1 MNCIQSHSRKY
12 LKAQEKEE
20 ELSNFFPLLNTTL
33 IIRKITQ
40 MKRITFILKPLK
52 PLVVKQR
59 LKLIQSSFTI
69 SRMSNTLVI
78 WPLVHVII
86 LSLLSTILVQL
97 IFGWT
102 PSIVEMLVALATN
115 NMILKNLEITKTL
128 DSLLTYNSVLV
139 NWLVKWLKIL
149 FISVILKSKTKLS
162 LKSMNKEVMSSLSLT
177 LMVLLVW
184 LSPPWLLT
192 TRTPF
197 SIV

>member
-12 LKAQEKEE
+12 LKVQEKEE

-40 MKRITFILKPLK
+40 QKRITFILKPLK

-97 IFGWT
+97 TFGWT

-128 DSLLTYNSVLV
+128 DSLLMSSLVLV

-162 LKSMNKEVMSSLSLT
+162 LKSMNKEVMSSLNLT

>member
-1 MNCIQSHSRKY
+1 MNCIQFHSRKY
-12 LKAQEKEE
+12 LKVQEKEE

-40 MKRITFILKPLK
+40 LKRITFILKPLK

-102 PSIVEMLVALATN
+102 LSIVEMLVALATN

-128 DSLLTYNSVLV
+128 DSLLTFNSVLV

-192 TRTPF
+192 TRTLF